1 MIRRQYK
8 DVKDELARV
17 AGTAGQSMDSEQI
30 KNYVNLATEELMSEF
45 DFPGVIDRLRFK
57 VTGAKVVLPSD
68 YERIMLMT
76 IDRQPVQMQSPWYEF
91 VGCGLDLAYEFNQD
105 PNNVTDFEWWHQNM
119 GVLDRDDCA
128 TFTDVPHDALQPKLR
143 VYGTVN
149 ELVCGE
155 RPNITIYGYDDQ
167 GQWIRSATGN
177 SFVCATGNSGTG
189 NGAEPDNYV
198 DGIQV
203 PINGDTAPFYI
214 DVNQTVR
221 EVTAIS
227 KPITR
232 GKVHVYAM
240 PILGAGIC
248 VGTYAPRDTVPMYR
262 RYHIPGL
269 CTGHTYHVVARC
281 RRRYFPIVED
291 TDFLILTN
299 LPALKSMIMAVY
311 YLEAAQPDK
320 YAQYKSIAIDL
331 LKKEAKAYIGLQ
343 RQKPLITVAEGPLR
357 RDGMYIL

>member
-8 DVKDELARV
+8 DVAPELARV
-17 AGTAGQSMDSEQI
+17 AGAAGQSMSSDQI
-30 KNYVNLATEELMSEF
+30 KNYVNLATEELMNEY
-45 DFPGVIDRLRFK
+45 DFPSVIDRLRFK
-57 VTGAKVVLPSD
+57 VTTGKIVLPSD

-76 IDRQPVQMQSPWYEF
+76 LDRAPMQMQSPWYEF
-91 VGCGLDLAYEFNQD
+91 VACGLDLAQEFNQN
-105 PNNVTDFEWWHQNM
+105 PNNVSDFKWWHENM

-128 TFTDVPHDALQPKLR
+128 TFTDIPEKALQPKLR

-155 RPNITIYGYDDQ
+155 RPNIRIFGYDAN

-177 SFVCATGNSGTG
+177 SFVCATGNAATG
-189 NGAEPDNYV
+189 NGVEPDNYL
-198 DGIQV
+198 DGIDV
-203 PINGDTAPFYI
+203 PINGDTDPFFI
-214 DVNQTVR
+214 DVDQTIS

-232 GKVHVYAM
+232 GKVHVYAI
-240 PILGAGIC
+240 PIIGAGIC
-248 VGTYAPRDTVPMYR
+248 VGTYAPRDTLPVYR
-262 RYHIPGL
+262 RYFMPGL
-269 CTGHTYHVVARC
+269 NRGQTYHVVARC
-281 RRRYFPIVED
+281 RRRYVPIVED

-299 LPALKSMIMAVY
+299 LPALKAMIMAVY
-311 YLEAAQPDK
+311 YMEATQADNYAK
-320 YAQYKSIAIDL
+320 YKAIAVDL

-357 RDGMYIL
+357 RDGTYIL